1 MGGIDKSKGFTK
13 KNPELQRLAKI
24 DFQRL
29 KISIRRVRYNLRA
42 GSHLEPARKLYSNY
56 SA

>member
-1 MGGIDKSKGFTK
+1 MGGIDKSKGLKK
-13 KNPELQRLAKI
+13 KNLKVQRLAKI

-29 KISIRRVRYNLRA
+29 KISIRRVTYSLRA